1 MNRIKLLISIFA
13 TVLSLLLAGCED
25 SGCEDPFNKP
35 PLKYGSII
43 DGFEKMKEINFR
55 DLQRPFICQ
64 KQKGKWFIESDINV
78 CDIPGNGKVTI
89 GYPKDDFLFRRDRIV
104 NVYFNPNNELLAKIK
119 KGYKITFC
127 GRMNSEGALSSCW
140 FIYEYYCGYCDKKVY
155 SIKDLGDDNMVK
167 KYFKQF
173 EKEEGICPNAPN
185 IKHLK
190 HNFIKGS
197 DYTGIR
203 DENFKVITF

>member
-25 SGCEDPFNKP
+25 SEDSFNNTYCAQP

-43 DGFEKMKEINFR
+43 DGFEKMEEIR
-55 DLQRPFICQ
+55 TTDLLHPFLCQ
-64 KQKGKWFIESDINV
+64 KQKGKWFVVGKVCKEGVYDISE
-78 CDIPGNGKVTI
+78 NGKVTL
-89 GYPKDDFLFRRDRIV
+89 GYSKDDLLV
-104 NVYFNPNNELLAKIK
+104 SVYFNPNDESLAKIK
-119 KGYKITFC
+119 KGYNISFC
-127 GRMNSEGALSSCW
+127 GRMNSEGALSSCY
-140 FIYEYYCGYCDKKVY
+140 IYYEYTCEYCYKKVY

-173 EKEEGICPNAPN
+173 EEEEGICPKAPN

-190 HNFIKGS
+190 HKFRK
-197 DYTGIR
+197 TKHGIF
-203 DENFKVITF
+203 DKKYNKV